1 MTPRVVLLDSGG
13 ANLGSVHAAFSRLG
27 FDAPVTSEEDVIKNA
42 THVVLPGVGAA
53 GACMAKLRDNGLDQL
68 IPRIAQPLLGICV
81 GMQLLYEHSEESDT
95 KCLGLLQ
102 GVVRLLPSSPGIRI
116 PHMGWN
122 RLNATPGASHP
133 LMAGLEEA
141 SVYFVHSYAASSS
154 DDTIAST
161 THGNPFT
168 AVAAHGRVMGAQFH
182 PERSGP
188 AGARLLRNFLS
199 IE

>member
-27 FDAPVTSEEDVIKNA
+27 VDAPVTSEEDVIKNA

-102 GVVRLLPSSPGIRI
+102 GVVRLLPSSSGIRI

-133 LMAGLEEA
+133 LMADLEEA
-141 SVYFVHSYAASSS
+141 SVYFVHSYAASPS

-182 PERSGP
+182 PERSGA

>member
-27 FDAPVTSEEDVIKNA
+27 VDAPVTSEEDVIKNA
-42 THVVLPGVGAA
+42 THVVLPGVGTA

-133 LMAGLEEA
+133 LMADLEEA

-182 PERSGP
+182 PERSGA

>member
-27 FDAPVTSEEDVIKNA
+27 FDAPVTSDEDVIKNA

-133 LMAGLEEA
+133 LMADLEEA

-182 PERSGP
+182 PERSGA

>member
-27 FDAPVTSEEDVIKNA
+27 VDAPVTSEEDVIKNA

-133 LMAGLEEA
+133 LMADLEEA

-182 PERSGP
+182 PERSGA